1 MFKQLLILLLLVGYV
16 SADATINGPGQ
27 LSFVDPASSEE
38 IYDGD
43 TVSQFNTAKGA
54 GNSATLIAKFN
65 QTYQISA
72 LDFYHNGDYGMCS
85 ITEIYISSDGT
96 TWGSNLVN
104 TSRCPEKL
112 AAGWESCYLTV
123 TTSGQY
129 FKAVT
134 NYEGGGGVCNNGAL
148 AGIAYEMRGY
158 GSYPPLPPGPVAGG
172 PCRAYCDYS
181 MTKTVPWPGDENFN
195 VSKIWNVTITG
206 TDTNYEGES
215 YLNDTFSNV
224 LITSTNGTKTGTCAN
239 HVPGA
244 VFWVGRAG
252 ASGRNILIV
261 NYTYG
266 NVSDT
271 TCAMTAP
278 SITLCFNGTRQNQY
292 SYTAKTERGNL
303 SSSYA
308 IVADSTKNE
317 HYNLTYYNEASGGV
331 YNFTGSTATATFY
344 CSGAYEPFP
353 VSLTVS
359 QSSYVVQTKIK
370 ADIVTQINGVASRTY
385 QTEGGRK
392 IDQYLP
398 NTTNSVSQY
407 ALQLYDYTGG
417 QWYKSNLLI
426 QSVVNNTQYDID
438 NASFSQ
444 DNLIYGWYQNG
455 SRVKLT
461 AKSLSG
467 RTVNLGYITMETN
480 SPTRNIILSTPIMN
494 EPVAMYSDLIVTF
507 TQDYAS
513 GQVGAT
519 VTTTETTSVSNFSVS
534 NLTSGALALSYM
546 AQGTGTTSF
555 TYTLP
560 DKSKTVQLELYLDS
574 PKYGIQR
581 WTKEVTLGNAT
592 FPLNS
597 SAFGQPLPTTMLGST
612 SVLVKKLISV
622 FLIIFIFFVFC
633 KATDYGTGVL
643 VGVGSF
649 GFFWYIDWIPQSTIP
664 FWFIAV
670 MAFAAFMI
678 KMFERR
684 SY

>member
-1 MFKQLLILLLLVGYV
+1 
-16 SADATINGPGQ
+16 
-27 LSFVDPASSEE
+27 
-38 IYDGD
+38 
-43 TVSQFNTAKGA
+43 
-54 GNSATLIAKFN
+54 
-65 QTYQISA
+65 
-72 LDFYHNGDYGMCS
+72 
-85 ITEIYISSDGT
+85 
-96 TWGSNLVN
+96 
-104 TSRCPEKL
+104 
-112 AAGWESCYLTV
+112 
-123 TTSGQY
+123 
-129 FKAVT
+129 
-134 NYEGGGGVCNNGAL
+134 
-148 AGIAYEMRGY
+148 
-158 GSYPPLPPGPVAGG
+158 
-172 PCRAYCDYS
+172 
-181 MTKTVPWPGDENFN
+181 
-195 VSKIWNVTITG
+195 
-206 TDTNYEGES
+206 
-215 YLNDTFSNV
+215 
-224 LITSTNGTKTGTCAN
+224 
-239 HVPGA
+239 
-244 VFWVGRAG
+244 
-252 ASGRNILIV
+252 
-261 NYTYG
+261 
-266 NVSDT
+266 
-271 TCAMTAP
+271 
-278 SITLCFNGTRQNQY
+278 
-292 SYTAKTERGNL
+292 
-303 SSSYA
+303 
-308 IVADSTKNE
+308 
-317 HYNLTYYNEASGGV
+317 
-331 YNFTGSTATATFY
+331 
-344 CSGAYEPFP
+344 
-353 VSLTVS
+353 
-359 QSSYVVQTKIK
+359 
-370 ADIVTQINGVASRTY
+370 VTQINGVASRTY

-398 NTTNSVSQY
+398 NASNSVSQY

-417 QWYKSNLLI
+417 QWYKSNLLV
-426 QSVVNNTQYDID
+426 QSVINNTQYDID

-467 RTVNLGYITMETN
+467 RTVNLGYITMETSN
-480 SPTRNIILSTPIMN
+480 PTRNIILSTPIMN

-649 GFFWYIDWIPQSTIP
+649 GFFWYVDWIPQSTIP